1 MNLKLP
7 EDLAVSDQPESSDNQ
22 WESGDNLYI
31 SDKET
36 GYFARQLILDD
47 FGENKQKALL
57 KTHITFIGIGGINC
71 PALIY
76 LLAVG
81 IRNITLIEHDKVDI
95 TNLNRQIIYSY
106 NDIGKDKILCATN
119 FIKKNYPEVKI
130 LSYNKKINKKNCF
143 KLIKKTNLVI
153 DGTDNWSTMLAIND
167 HCVKNYIPLLSASVT
182 GFDGNIVL
190 FENFKGKHICLR
202 CVFPYQ
208 KDLNLPR
215 CETSG
220 ILGTSAGIIGLLSAQ
235 KVVNFLTSNNKK
247 STQSTITYFDGKNVS
262 INDIK
267 IDCNKKC
274 KLI

>member
-1 MNLKLP
+1 M
-7 EDLAVSDQPESSDNQ
+7 DQQESSN
-22 WESGDNLYI
+22 NLYI

-36 GYFARQLILDD
+36 GYFARQLILED
-47 FGENKQKALL
+47 FGEKKQKILL

-76 LLAVG
+76 LLAIG
-81 IRNITLIEHDKVDI
+81 IRNITLIDYDKVDI
-95 TNLNRQIIYSY
+95 TNLNRQIVYSY
-106 NDIGKDKILCATN
+106 NDVGKDKVLCATN

-130 LSYNKKINKKNCF
+130 IKHNKRINKKNCF

-167 HCVKNYIPLLSASVT
+167 YCVKNYIPLLSASAT
-182 GFDGNIVL
+182 GFDGNIAL
-190 FENFKGKHICLR
+190 FGNFKGKHLCLR

-208 KDLNLPR
+208 KELNIPR

-220 ILGTSAGIIGLLSAQ
+220 ILGTSAGIVGLLSAQ
-235 KVVNFLTSNNKK
+235 KVVNFLTCKNKK
-247 STQSTITYFDGKNVS
+247 SIESTMTYFDGQKIS
-262 INDIK
+262 IYNIK
-267 IDCNKKC
+267 IDYNKKC